1 MAWSTQY
8 VDDILKP
15 AIVEWNKAKSEG
27 REEVIRETCKKLYA
41 KQAANP
47 TKLAE
52 LKATSELAKQVAWW
66 FKNNQKRFCNDGHE
80 DSSGEEGTT
89 DKRRKSAKK
98 GKGKEKATAS
108 NQYDEED
115 DAEGPTVDASWHKRM
130 TGPLMAKAYNEDMFK
145 DVLSSH
151 KDQAFRNR
159 FNFAISEFWNTFTDE
174 EKEDYSRKAR
184 EWNKRGPPNN
194 MKATLARRSMQESMN
209 SVVEYFS
216 TYFDASIVMFS
227 VAPGDGEPIVR
238 WHETK
243 DGKSPSK
250 FIKPSVFRAFREEW
264 LNAVP
269 TGLYGDPEDL
279 EDNDGAER
287 DSWAVVDE
295 TEEGQPILPQMPAG
309 ARNEAMVKVFR
320 EYGNAI
326 AAYYSHGEK
335 KTLPWLRL
343 SQKNKAYMHSKSRV
357 AGVQF
362 GEPSKMSI
370 GDVRSYYMHFLER
383 QNNGSMGLRLI
394 DGWDINEKNKDGG
407 KEIEMVVAKKRRGSA
422 VDSDQ
427 RKRAK
432 STPEE
437 TDEDREGDGDDMIV
451 DKDDMM
457 APMQML
463 APAQVMNEDRILF
476 LQSLST
482 EVDYL
487 AMIQWLHMC
496 KQGQVSPRLNRR
508 APAWASWA
516 LNTPYLPEEF
526 YQFSNDERDRE
537 GFAAA
542 KAYLMQ
548 DPLPHVGLGDAIGP
562 YERVEKSLLILGLM
576 LRDMAKV
583 CFLEPDSDMAN
594 RLPDYMQQSHFA
606 LAEWDELTE
615 VCKQIKN
622 SLSKWEEQ
630 VKQSER
636 RKKSTMS
643 GPKVS
648 AAAGPSAGPKLGAA
662 GPKLGAAGPKL
673 NAAGPKLA
681 AAGPQ
686 AEAGAGPELHATA
699 PKANKA
705 GPKAAPNWIGT
716 PSRIPSDLQTLAA
729 VCGCLREDGQVF
741 ATFNADWRAVVDN
754 YWALEGKLL
763 NKATDED
770 GRPHQ
775 VKGLPER
782 VNAWVAAYQEG
793 AQFDVKKLV
802 SDPNFGAE
810 VWEWWKGQK
819 EENAKVLEEN
829 GLDGLLTQ
837 PFLQRGGR
845 GMLVMLWAVKV
856 WGKGVASRGKTQGAE
871 AKRCAIMCTEL
882 RKLFADLIKAPIL

>member
-1 MAWSTQY
+1 MEQG
-8 VDDILKP
+8 
-15 AIVEWNKAKSEG
+15 EG

-66 FKNNQKRFCNDGHE
+66 FKNNQRRFCNDGHE

-98 GKGKEKATAS
+98 GKGKERATTG
-108 NQYDEED
+108 NEDDEED

-151 KDQAFRNR
+151 KDQGFGNR

-216 TYFDASIVMFS
+216 TYFDASVVMFS
-227 VAPGDGEPIVR
+227 VAPGDGQPIVR

-250 FIKPSVFRAFREEW
+250 FIKSSVFRAFREEW

-269 TGLYGDPEDL
+269 TGLYGHPEDL

-343 SQKNKAYMHSKSRV
+343 SQKNKAYMHLKSRV
-357 AGVQF
+357 SGVQF

-394 DGWDINEKNKDGG
+394 DGWDISEKDKDGG
-407 KEIEMVVAKKRRGSA
+407 KEIEMVVVKKRRGSA
-422 VDSDQ
+422 VDLDQ

-437 TDEDREGDGDDMIV
+437 TDEDREGDGGGMIV

-457 APMQML
+457 AQMQML

-476 LQSLST
+476 LRSLST

-516 LNTPYLPEEF
+516 LDTPYLPEEF
-526 YQFSNDERDRE
+526 YQFSSDERDRE
-537 GFAAA
+537 AFAAA

-576 LRDMAKV
+576 LRDMSKV
-583 CFLEPDSDMAN
+583 CFLEPDSDVAN
-594 RLPDYMQQSHFA
+594 CLPDYMQQSPFA
-606 LAEWDELTE
+606 LAEWNELTE

-636 RKKSTMS
+636 RKKSTMP

-648 AAAGPSAGPKLGAA
+648 AAGPSAGPR
-662 GPKLGAAGPKL
+662 
-673 NAAGPKLA
+673 LA
-681 AAGPQ
+681 A
-686 AEAGAGPELHATA
+686 
-699 PKANKA
+699 A

-775 VKGLPER
+775 VKGLPKQ

-793 AQFDVKKLV
+793 AQFDVEELV

-837 PFLQRGGR
+837 PFLQCGGR